1 MYVSVR
7 CIYVIHIQIFFYWE
21 DYSVKFVGKN
31 NKEKKK
37 NEERKE

>member
-1 MYVSVR
+1 MYICDS
-7 CIYVIHIQIFFYWE
+7 HSEFFYWE